1 MAEWAL
7 NTFKTVRH
15 VVTNNNVGIY
25 TAPIGV
31 AAIVLFAQAVNI
43 DPDNVR
49 FVTLIHSRPINP
61 DGGAIDF
68 QIINQGPVI
77 PNDALNLLN
86 GRLVLETN
94 DELRCLGNTTGDVKV
109 VVSILETAKS

>member
-1 MAEWAL
+1 MAAVAL

-15 VVTNNNVGIY
+15 VVTNSNVGIY

-31 AAIVLFAQAVNI
+31 AAIVLFAQAVNL
-43 DPDNVR
+43 DPENVR
-49 FVTLIHSRPINP
+49 FVSLIHSRPINP

>member
-1 MAEWAL
+1 MAAVAL

-15 VVTNNNVGIY
+15 VVTDSNVGIY

-31 AAIVLFAQAVNI
+31 ASIVLFAQAVNL

-49 FVTLIHSRPINP
+49 FVSLIHSRPINP

>member
-1 MAEWAL
+1 MAAVAL
-7 NTFKTVRH
+7 NTFKTVRTI
-15 VVTNNNVGIY
+15 VSTSNVGIY

-31 AAIVLFAQAVNI
+31 ASIVLFAQAVNL
-43 DPDNVR
+43 DTENVR
-49 FVTLIHSRPINP
+49 FVTLTHARPINP
-61 DGGAIDF
+61 DGGDIDF

-94 DELRCLGNTTGDVKV
+94 DELRVSGNTTGDVKV
-109 VVSILETAKS
+109 VISILETAKS

>member
-1 MAEWAL
+1 MAAVAL

-15 VVTNNNVGIY
+15 LVTDANVGIY
-25 TAPIGV
+25 TSPIGV
-31 AAIVLFAQAVNI
+31 ASIILFAQAT
-43 DPDNVR
+43 NVSTDGEVK
-49 FVTLIHSRPINP
+49 FVTFSHARPGDIP
-61 DGGAIDF
+61 EDF
-68 QIINQGPVI
+68 QIINNGPVI

-94 DELRCLGNTTGDVKV
+94 DELVLSGDTTGDVKV

>member
-1 MAEWAL
+1 MAAVAL

-15 VVTNNNVGIY
+15 LVTDSNVGIY
-25 TAPIGV
+25 TSPIGV
-31 AAIVLFAQAVNI
+31 ASIILFAQAT
-43 DPDNVR
+43 NVSTDGEVK
-49 FVTLIHSRPINP
+49 FVTFSHARPGDIP
-61 DGGAIDF
+61 EDF
-68 QIINQGPVI
+68 QIINNGPVI

-94 DELRCLGNTTGDVKV
+94 DELVLSGDTTGDVKV

>member
-1 MAEWAL
+1 MAAVAL

-15 VVTNNNVGIY
+15 LVREANVGIY

-31 AAIVLFAQAVNI
+31 ASIILFAQAT
-43 DPDNVR
+43 NVSTDGEVK
-49 FVTLIHSRPINP
+49 FVTFSHARPGDFP
-61 DGGAIDF
+61 EDF
-68 QIINQGPVI
+68 QIINNGPVI

-94 DELRCLGNTTGDVKV
+94 DELVLSGDTTGDVKV

>member
-1 MAEWAL
+1 MAAVAL

-15 VVTNNNVGIY
+15 VVTDSNVGIY
-25 TAPIGV
+25 TSPIGV
-31 AAIVLFAQAVNI
+31 ASIVLFAQAVNL
-43 DPDNVR
+43 DPENVR
-49 FVTLIHSRPINP
+49 FVSLIHSRPINP

>member
-1 MAEWAL
+1 MAAVAL

-15 VVTNNNVGIY
+15 LVTDNNVGIY
-25 TAPIGV
+25 TSPIGV
-31 AAIVLFAQAVNI
+31 ASIILFAQAT
-43 DPDNVR
+43 NVSTDGKVK
-49 FVTLIHSRPINP
+49 FVTFSHARPGDIP
-61 DGGAIDF
+61 EDF
-68 QIINQGPVI
+68 QIINNGPVI

-94 DELRCLGNTTGDVKV
+94 DQLVLSGDTTGDVKV